1 MRHVL
6 RAGAELKHRKNLG
19 AGIDGQ
25 PEPEDLFGAVEP
37 GAEFVQ
43 LQVREVEMAE
53 EALVQGVRVP
63 ACTSEPRRD
72 GGLPVTEDPFGSGSI
87 QPKGSRGQHHGDVV
101 RGGFQTGQG
110 RVASSS
116 ERAVAGRASKG
127 LDPRSRAMGAIPDEG
142 VDSSVCNPG
151 VLALLVGT
159 GEALGVYPLGCSP
172 PAFHLTP
179 GAYWCR
185 GRSHTGGG
193 EATDGTIK
201 RGAWFE
207 KTLHRGAHSCS
218 F

>member
-72 GGLPVTEDPFGSGSI
+72 GGLTGAEDPFGGGNI
-87 QPKGSRGQHHGDVV
+87 QPFGQ
-101 RGGFQTGQG
+101 REIRT
-110 RVASSS
+110 
-116 ERAVAGRASKG
+116 
-127 LDPRSRAMGAIPDEG
+127 I
-142 VDSSVCNPG
+142 
-151 VLALLVGT
+151 
-159 GEALGVYPLGCSP
+159 
-172 PAFHLTP
+172 
-179 GAYWCR
+179 
-185 GRSHTGGG
+185 
-193 EATDGTIK
+193 AT
-201 RGAWFE
+201 
-207 KTLHRGAHSCS
+207 
-218 F
+218 